1 VTLTVVSAAGILANR
16 DAAVCL
22 GLRSSQVLP
31 DAGAIEDP
39 AFAAP
44 LPIEALV
51 NADKVDDAMAA
62 ALLAKRNPVI
72 EAWLRSARDEGRAEG
87 KLAAGRELLVE
98 VVESRGFELTRE
110 QRARI
115 EACEEFDVL
124 ERWTTRAETAAV
136 VTEVFG

>member
-62 ALLAKRNPVI
+62 ALVAKQNPVI
-72 EAWLRSARDEGRAEG
+72 EATVRRARQEGE
-87 KLAAGRELLVE
+87 LAAARELVIAVL
-98 VVESRGFELTRE
+98 ESRGFELTRE

-115 EACEEFDVL
+115 DACDDFGVL
-124 ERWTTRAETAAV
+124 KSWTTRAVTAAALAD
-136 VTEVFG
+136 VFG